1 MSQNLLIL
9 GAGGGLGKALMA
21 CLEDSTVYENVIAL
35 DRSLTSLLQR
45 WPRPKRGWRF
55 IEFTLNEE
63 HQNELLKLIH
73 DEEIDVVMDL
83 TDAHTPYVADCIM
96 KDGYAS
102 YVNTAFCVDDS
113 SPPLERLKGWIDELP
128 IRLKKPHILFSGMNP
143 GVVNILTA
151 YGIREHG
158 LPKEIVEFEFDSS
171 AWIHHPDQHVI
182 TWSLAQF
189 VTEMIKD
196 PAEAMRAHGKI
207 QQELPNSLY
216 HCEQLRALLSP
227 IITPRTSP
235 YGCVTAHEECFTLA
249 QCFGIP
255 MKFIYSVHPRT
266 MAYLRAAVERGDQDF
281 DLIIGDNIHKKL
293 SGSDHIGIALNY
305 PHKRVTLF
313 NRMAN
318 KDVKGASATVYQVMV
333 GVLAALTALR
343 EGKLKPKI
351 YYAEDLLDTPYFSCV
366 MQHLD
371 IQEFEQ
377 SLESGSARSKPVRV
391 RPLTSAPYEL
401 SPAVLL
407 TADARRRIFET
418 L

>member
-1 MSQNLLIL
+1 MAQNLLIL
-9 GAGGGLGKALMA
+9 GAGGGLGKALMT
-21 CLEDSTVYENVIAL
+21 CLEDSMVYGKVIAL
-35 DRSLTSLLQR
+35 DRSLASLLQR

-63 HQNELLKLIH
+63 HQAELLKLIH
-73 DEEIDVVMDL
+73 DERIDVVMDL
-83 TDAHTPYVADCIM
+83 TDVHTPYVADCIM

-113 SPPLERLKGWIDELP
+113 SPPLERLKGWIEELP
-128 IRLKKPHILFSGMNP
+128 VRLKKPHILFSGMNP

-171 AWIHHPDQHVI
+171 AWIHHPDRHVI

-189 VTEMIKD
+189 ITEMIED
-196 PAEAMRAHGKI
+196 PAEAMQAHGKI
-207 QQELPNSLY
+207 KQELTNSLY
-216 HCEQLRALLSP
+216 HCEQLRELLLP
-227 IITPRTSP
+227 IITPRTLP
-235 YGCVTAHEECFTLA
+235 YGCVTAHEECYTLS
-249 QCFGIP
+249 QRFGIP

-266 MAYLRAAVERGDQDF
+266 MAYLRTAVERGDQDF
-281 DLIIGDNIHKKL
+281 ALIIGDNIHKKL
-293 SGSDHIGIALNY
+293 SGSDHIGIALNH

-333 GVLAALTALR
+333 GVLAALTTLR
-343 EGKLKPKI
+343 EDKLKSKI
-351 YYAEDLLDTPYFSCV
+351 YYAEDLIDTSYFSCV

-371 IQEFEQ
+371 VQEFERP
-377 SLESGSARSKPVRV
+377 LFKGSSPTKPVRV

-401 SPAVLL
+401 SPATLL
-407 TADARRRIFET
+407 TKDAQRRIFAA